1 MITSIHPKQRVPGK
15 VLTDMERYPTRH
27 GVGISPFELGLP
39 ESHLDLSRE
48 QNWNNHHNGWE
59 ARAFGSLALLQTF
72 RDLERHQFLMPV
84 DQHDTLHRLYSPP
97 AMPTIEQAM
106 NIVVE
111 AQEAGERLRTGSA
124 RNPVF
129 KSLTKDV
136 LRRVSNDYN
145 LLRSA

>member
-1 MITSIHPKQRVPGK
+1 MTIHLNHLTYLE
-15 VLTDMERYPTRH
+15 VLTDMQRYPTRN

-39 ESHLDLSRE
+39 ESDLDLSRE

-111 AQEAGERLRTGSA
+111 AHDAGERLRTGSA

-136 LRRVSNDYN
+136 LRRVSNDYS